1 MTRRPPLKWRSLGF
15 AAAAGAGVGSFLF
28 WAGYWFTFVRGN
40 LQGPDFFSFYSAAR
54 LYVLR
59 GGSAVYDLV
68 LQRQMQIQVTSQ
80 PPDQFIVLPYFHPP
94 YYTLLIAPLAY
105 LNYRQAYIAMAAFN
119 VILVG
124 ALVVLLVHNSQRIH
138 GRAAV
143 VATALI
149 AGFFPLFVTV
159 LQGQSDLVVLVPLAA
174 AYVAWSRGRHGW
186 AGVFSALALAKPQLL
201 LLIPVLF
208 IARRAWRALAGF
220 AGVVAALGAVS
231 VAGFGITPV
240 IGYLNAVGAWAIGG
254 SLPTGGQLVYTD
266 TAVYSLRNILQPL
279 PGGGMA
285 ALVILLMLLA
295 LVALSLSW
303 RPDLPRLDFALAIAA
318 SLVLSPHQNVHD
330 LALLVIPGFALAD
343 LALDGS
349 LRWPRAAAAVLV
361 ISYAALNLTLAIS
374 LWSAAVG
381 ALAIAA
387 YLTLERLAVRPDPIP
402 VGEFTWVGPR
412 PHRVIVLPAYRAAK
426 TLMEVVGDIPA
437 GHADRILLVDDA
449 SADATVS
456 VATALSLDVIRHK
469 QNLGYGGNQKTCYRH
484 ALEMGADVVVMLHPD
499 GQYDP
504 AIIPTLCKVIEDGEA
519 DIVLGS
525 RWLGLDPAKA
535 GMPWWK
541 RLGNR
546 FLTGVENRVLG
557 LHLSE
562 YHTGYRAYSRRFLEA
577 IPFLEN
583 SNDFVFDTQVLI
595 QAATFGFKIGEVPA
609 IGKYHADASSVGFQ
623 TSTVYG
629 LQTLAALVRYVVH
642 RAGFPSAWLTPASN
656 ADKQPLA
663 VSQVAHHGHVQQ
675 QGSDLEKGHVVD
687 DLVRLV
693 GDQDPG
699 GDHGQVLGPAA
710 PHRQPHAFG
719 AFEERVD
726 DRPDR

>member
-1 MTRRPPLKWRSLGF
+1 MTRRPAPRWRSIGF
-15 AAAAGAGVGSFLF
+15 AAAAGAGLGSSVG
-28 WAGYWFTFVRGN
+28 WAYIWSTIVRGD
-40 LQGPDFFSFYSAAR
+40 LKGPDFFSFYSGAR
-54 LYVLR
+54 LYLLK
-59 GGSAVYDLV
+59 GGSSVYNLV
-68 LQRQMQIQVTSQ
+68 LQRQIQIQVTGQ
-80 PPDQFIVLPYFHPP
+80 PPDRFIVLPYFHPP
-94 YYTLLIAPLAY
+94 YYTLLIAPLGY
-105 LNYRQAYIAMAAFN
+105 LSYRQAYIAMAAFN
-119 VILVG
+119 AVLV
-124 ALVVLLVHNSQRIH
+124 AVLIVLLVRNSQNIH

-143 VATALI
+143 VASALI
-149 AGFFPLFVTV
+149 AGFFPLFVTI

-186 AGVFSALALAKPQLL
+186 AGIFSALALAKPQLL

-208 IARRAWRALAGF
+208 VARRAWRSLAGF
-220 AGVVAALGAVS
+220 AGVVVALGAVS
-231 VAGFGITPV
+231 VVGFGIAPV
-240 IGYLNAVGAWAIGG
+240 LGYLKDLGVWAIGG
-254 SLPTGGQLVYTD
+254 SLPTGGQLAYTD
-266 TAVYSLRNILQPL
+266 PAVYSLRNILEAL
-279 PGGGMA
+279 PGGGTA
-285 ALVILLMLLA
+285 ALIILLVLLA

-303 RPDLPRLDFALAIAA
+303 RPDKPRLDFALAIAA

-343 LALDGS
+343 LALEGS
-349 LRWPRAAAAVLV
+349 LRWPRTSAAVLV
-361 ISYAALNLTLAIS
+361 VSYAAINLTFAIS
-374 LWSAAVG
+374 FWSAAVG
-381 ALAIAA
+381 AIAIAA

-402 VGEFTWVGPR
+402 VGELKSDGPR
-412 PHRVIVLPAYRAAK
+412 PRRVIVLPAYRAAK
-426 TLMEVVGDIPA
+426 TLVEVVGDIPA

-456 VATALSLDVIRHK
+456 VATALRLDVIRHK
-469 QNLGYGGNQKTCYRH
+469 QNLGYGGNQKTCYRQ

-504 AIIPTLCKVIEDGEA
+504 TIIPNLCRVIEDGEA

-609 IGKYHADASSVGFQ
+609 IGKYHEDASSVNFM
-623 TSTVYG
+623 TSTIYG
-629 LQTLAALVRYVVH
+629 LETLAALARYVVH
-642 RAGFPSAWLTPASN
+642 RAGFPSAWLTPVSN
-656 ADKQPLA
+656 ADKQALA
-663 VSQVAHHGHVQQ
+663 VGKIAHHRNVQ
-675 QGSDLEKGHVVD
+675 
-687 DLVRLV
+687 
-693 GDQDPG
+693 
-699 GDHGQVLGPAA
+699 
-710 PHRQPHAFG
+710 
-719 AFEERVD
+719 
-726 DRPDR
+726 

>member
-1 MTRRPPLKWRSLGF
+1 MTPGQPLRWRSLGF
-15 AAAAGAGVGSFLF
+15 AAAAGAGLGSFVA
-28 WAGYWFTFVRGN
+28 WAIYWFTFIRGN
-40 LQGPDFFSFYSAAR
+40 LQGPDFFSFYSAAK
-54 LYVLR
+54 LYVER

-68 LQRQMQIQVTSQ
+68 LQRQMQLQVTGE
-80 PPDQFIVLPYFHPP
+80 PAGRFIVLPYFHPP

-105 LNYRQAYIAMAAFN
+105 LSYRQAYIAMAVFN
-119 VILVG
+119 VVLAAALVVILVQSS
-124 ALVVLLVHNSQRIH
+124 LRVH
-138 GRAAV
+138 GRAAI
-143 VATALI
+143 VAAALI
-149 AGFFPLFVTV
+149 AGFFPLFVTI

-186 AGVFSALALAKPQLL
+186 AGIFSALALAKPQLL

-220 AGVVAALGAVS
+220 AGVIAAMGLVS
-231 VAGFGITPV
+231 FAGFGFSPV
-240 IGYLNAVGAWAIGG
+240 LGYLSSVGAWAIGG
-254 SLPTGGQLVYTD
+254 SLPTNGQLVYTD
-266 TAVYSLRNILQPL
+266 TAVYSLRNILQVL

-285 ALVILLMLLA
+285 ALVILLFLLA

-303 RPDLPRLDFALAIAA
+303 RPDKARLDFALAIAA

-343 LALDGS
+343 LALAGS
-349 LRWPRAAAAVLV
+349 LRWPRAATVVLV
-361 ISYAALNLTLAIS
+361 LSYAAMNLALAFS
-374 LWSAAVG
+374 LWSAALG
-381 ALAIAA
+381 ALAVAA
-387 YLTLERLAVRPDPIP
+387 YLAVERLAVRPDPIP
-402 VGEFTWVGPR
+402 VGEFTWRGPR

-426 TLMEVVGDIPA
+426 TLMEVVGSIPP

-456 VATALSLDVIRHK
+456 VATALSLDVILHK

-504 AIIPTLCKVIEDGEA
+504 AIIPTLCRVIENGEA

-609 IGKYHADASSVGFQ
+609 IGKYHEDASSVSFQ
-623 TSTVYG
+623 TSTIYG
-629 LQTLAALVRYVVH
+629 LQTLQALARYVVH
-642 RAGFPSAWLTPASN
+642 RAGFQSAWLTPASN
-656 ADKQPLA
+656 ADEQSLA
-663 VSQVAHHGHVQQ
+663 VSQIAHHGHVQ
-675 QGSDLEKGHVVD
+675 
-687 DLVRLV
+687 
-693 GDQDPG
+693 
-699 GDHGQVLGPAA
+699 
-710 PHRQPHAFG
+710 
-719 AFEERVD
+719 
-726 DRPDR
+726 

>member
-1 MTRRPPLKWRSLGF
+1 MRSRPAPRWKSLGY
-15 AAAAGAGVGSFLF
+15 AAAAGAGLGSFLA
-28 WAGYWFTFVRGN
+28 WAGYWFTFIRGN
-40 LQGPDFFSFYSAAR
+40 LQGPDFFSFYSAAK
-54 LYVLR
+54 LYVLQ
-59 GGSAVYDLV
+59 GGSAVYDLA
-68 LQRQMQIQVTSQ
+68 LQRQMQLQVTGE
-80 PPDQFIVLPYFHPP
+80 PAGRFIVLPYFHPP

-119 VILVG
+119 ALLAAALVVILVRSS
-124 ALVVLLVHNSQRIH
+124 LRVH
-138 GRAAV
+138 GRAAI

-149 AGFFPLFVTV
+149 VGFFPLFVTL

-174 AYVAWSRGRHGW
+174 AYVAWSRGRLGW
-186 AGVFSALALAKPQLL
+186 AGIFSALALAKPQLL

-208 IARRAWRALAGF
+208 VARRAWRALAGF
-220 AGVVAALGAVS
+220 AGVIAAMGLVS
-231 VAGFGITPV
+231 LAGFGFSPV
-240 IGYLNAVGAWAIGG
+240 LGYLNSVGVWAIGG
-254 SLPTGGQLVYTD
+254 SLPSNGQLVVYTD
-266 TAVYSLRNILQPL
+266 TAVYSLRNILQAL
-279 PGGGMA
+279 PGGGTA
-285 ALVILLMLLA
+285 ALVILLVLLA

-303 RPDLPRLDFALAIAA
+303 RPDKPRLDFALAIAA

-343 LALDGS
+343 LALDGG
-349 LRWPRAAAAVLV
+349 LRWPRAAAVVL
-361 ISYAALNLTLAIS
+361 ILSYAAMNLTLAFS
-374 LWSAAVG
+374 LWSAAAG
-381 ALAIAA
+381 ALALAA
-387 YLTLERLAVRPDPIP
+387 YLTVERLAVKPDPIP
-402 VGEFTWVGPR
+402 VGEFTWRGPR

-426 TLMEVVGDIPA
+426 TLMEVVGNIPA

-456 VATALSLDVIRHK
+456 VATALSLDVILHK

-504 AIIPTLCKVIEDGEA
+504 AIIPILCKVIEDGEA

-525 RWLGLDPAKA
+525 RWLGLDPARA

-541 RLGNR
+541 MLGNR

-609 IGKYHADASSVGFQ
+609 IGKYHEDASSVSFQ
-623 TSTVYG
+623 TSTIYG
-629 LQTLAALVRYVVH
+629 LQTLQALARYVLH
-642 RAGFPSAWLTPASN
+642 RAGFPSAWLKPAS
-656 ADKQPLA
+656 DGDIEPFA
-663 VSQVAHHGHVQQ
+663 VSQVAHHGHIQ
-675 QGSDLEKGHVVD
+675 
-687 DLVRLV
+687 
-693 GDQDPG
+693 
-699 GDHGQVLGPAA
+699 
-710 PHRQPHAFG
+710 
-719 AFEERVD
+719 
-726 DRPDR
+726 

>member
-1 MTRRPPLKWRSLGF
+1 MSWRLTPRWGRLAY

-28 WAGYWFTFVRGN
+28 WAAYWVNFLRGN
-40 LQGPDFFSFYSAAR
+40 LQGPDFVSFYSAAR

-59 GGSAVYDLV
+59 GGSAVYDIA
-68 LQRQMQIQVTSQ
+68 LQKQFELEVIAQS
-80 PPDQFIVLPYFHPP
+80 PDRFIVLPYSHPP
-94 YYTLLIAPLAY
+94 YYTLLIAPLAA
-105 LNYRQAYIAMAAFN
+105 LDYRQAYYAMAAFN
-119 VILVG
+119 VLLTAVLVAILVR
-124 ALVVLLVHNSQRIH
+124 NSLSIH

-143 VATALI
+143 VAAAMI

-174 AYVAWSRGRHGW
+174 AYVAWTRGRHGW

-201 LLIPVLF
+201 LLVPVLF

-220 AGVVAALGAVS
+220 VAVVGALGLVSVIGFGPSAVWSYLGAV
-231 VAGFGITPV
+231 GT
-240 IGYLNAVGAWAIGG
+240 WAISGR
-254 SLPTGGQLVYTD
+254 LPAGGQLVYTD
-266 TAVYSLRNILQPL
+266 TAVYSLRNILEAL
-279 PGGGMA
+279 PGGSKAVG
-285 ALVILLMLLA
+285 LVILVLLLA

-303 RPDLPRLDFALAIAA
+303 RPDKPRLDFALAVAA

-330 LALLVIPGFALAD
+330 LALMVIPGFVLAD
-343 LALDGS
+343 LALAGQ
-349 LRWPRAAAAVLV
+349 LRWPRVAAVVLAIAYV
-361 ISYAALNLTLAIS
+361 AVNMTLAIS

-381 ALAIAA
+381 ALLVAA
-387 YLTLERLAVRPDPIP
+387 YLTFERMAVRPEPIP
-402 VGEFTWVGPR
+402 LGELTWSGPR
-412 PHRVIVLPAYRAAK
+412 PRRVIVLPAYKAAK
-426 TLMEVVGDIPA
+426 TLWEVVGDIPP

-449 SADATVS
+449 SGDATVS
-456 VATALSLDVIRHK
+456 VATALRLDVIRH
-469 QNLGYGGNQKTCYRH
+469 QRNLGYGGNQKTCYRQ

-504 AIIPTLCKVIEDGEA
+504 AIIPNLCQVIESGEA

-541 RLGNR
+541 RIGNR
-546 FLTGVENRVLG
+546 FLTSSENRVLG

-595 QAATFGFKIGEVPA
+595 QAAAFGFKIGEVPA
-609 IGKYHADASSVGFQ
+609 IGKYHEDASSISFG

-629 LQTLAALVRYVVH
+629 LKTLAALARYVTH
-642 RAGFPSAWLTPASN
+642 RAGFRCAWLTPASD
-656 ADKQPLA
+656 AHKQSLA
-663 VSQVAHHGHVQQ
+663 VGQVAHD
-675 QGSDLEKGHVVD
+675 S
-687 DLVRLV
+687 
-693 GDQDPG
+693 
-699 GDHGQVLGPAA
+699 
-710 PHRQPHAFG
+710 
-719 AFEERVD
+719 
-726 DRPDR
+726 